1 MTNLFTYRQ
10 AVEPE
15 VDDDLERHGF
25 CVLRDI
31 ASKTEIAEIDQALDP
46 RFAATPFCQGGFYGP
61 RTKRF
66 GGLLKRVPAVERLV
80 RHPAIMRRVRSVLE
94 PWCDT
99 IQLNLTQALELH
111 PGAPAQFPHR
121 DQDMWRG
128 PTGQIEYLVNVM
140 WPISPFKAENGATL
154 IWPGSHNASSA
165 VKEAQPIAVEA
176 EPGSAI
182 LFLGSTLHG
191 AGANMTGAI
200 RRGIIV
206 SYCLGWLK
214 PYENQWLTYPPDAA
228 RAFDPELAALVGY
241 QQHRPNLGNYDGQC
255 PSILLRGEPPEYL
268 AATDALR
275 PDQEGALAEFL
286 DQQRTSQ
293 LPPAGGIAEIG
304 AGRNKREV
312 KSNG

>member
-1 MTNLFTYRQ
+1 MTNLSTYRQ
-10 AVEPE
+10 AVEPT
-15 VDDDLERHGF
+15 VDDDLQGQGF

-80 RHPAIMRRVRSVLE
+80 RHPALMCLVRSVLD

-128 PTGQIEYLVNVM
+128 PTGEIEYLVNVM

-154 IWPGSHNASSA
+154 IWPGSHNA
-165 VKEAQPIAVEA
+165 
-176 EPGSAI
+176 GSKI
-182 LFLGSTLHG
+182 G
-191 AGANMTGAI
+191 
-200 RRGIIV
+200 
-206 SYCLGWLK
+206 
-214 PYENQWLTYPPDAA
+214 
-228 RAFDPELAALVGY
+228 RAHV
-241 QQHRPNLGNYDGQC
+241 
-255 PSILLRGEPPEYL
+255 
-268 AATDALR
+268 
-275 PDQEGALAEFL
+275 
-286 DQQRTSQ
+286 
-293 LPPAGGIAEIG
+293 
-304 AGRNKREV
+304 
-312 KSNG
+312 